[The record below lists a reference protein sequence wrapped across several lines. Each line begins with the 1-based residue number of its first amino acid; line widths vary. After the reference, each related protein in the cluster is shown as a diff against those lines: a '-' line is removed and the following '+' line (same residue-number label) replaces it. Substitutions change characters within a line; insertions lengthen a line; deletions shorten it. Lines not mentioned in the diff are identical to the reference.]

1 LDKFKRRNIA
11 TLVGPIHAVAWNPE
25 GSKFVVISGNLPAR
39 TIFYNEK
46 GDPEITLGLNRRNT
60 LSWSP
65 TGRYLAVCG
74 FGNLNGDVDI
84 WDIVSKTKCG
94 SCKLSCASYLKWS
107 HQGDHFVCAIVTPKL
122 REDNKYRVYNYKGT
136 LLAKVDVS
144 GSALYNVFW
153 VAGGYLDANADV
165 KAQSGNTA
173 KRLAN
178 FNREDGD
185 DFMSGNKVRQD
196 RVQPITTKDIR
207 NLNDEFL

>member
-1 LDKFKRRNIA
+1 M
-11 TLVGPIHAVAWNPE
+11 
-25 GSKFVVISGNLPAR
+25 
-39 TIFYNEK
+39 
-46 GDPEITLGLNRRNT
+46 
-60 LSWSP
+60 
-65 TGRYLAVCG
+65 
-74 FGNLNGDVDI
+74 
-84 WDIVSKTKCG
+84 
-94 SCKLSCASYLKWS
+94 
-107 HQGDHFVCAIVTPKL
+107 
-122 REDNKYRVYNYKGT
+122 
-136 LLAKVDVS
+136 AKVDVS

-153 VAGGYLDANADV
+153 VAGGTNFLYKKLGYLDANADV